1 MNYLNEAYQHMD
13 IHHELTTPPEGLQ
26 FSDRILFLL
35 KQRSMSADQ
44 LAKELQYQNVHVI
57 LRLLNK
63 LSRSGIVRKT
73 KTVSMNRDGRFCP
86 VWAYVRG

>member
-1 MNYLNEAYQHMD
+1 MNINHAYQHSNVQHD
-13 IHHELTTPPEGLQ
+13 LIQPCSGLPL
-26 FSDRILFLL
+26 SCKIVFLL

-44 LAKELQYQNVHVI
+44 LGFELHYKNVHVI

-63 LSRSGIVRKT
+63 LSQSGIVRKT
-73 KTVSMNRDGRFCP
+73 MTVSMNRDGRFCP